1 MIESPSQFWP
11 GVRPVRTGINR
22 TSTTKTWIGIH
33 RSATAE
39 IAYDRKIEQV
49 QKSDDPLLAESHNYA
64 FSLDFPG
71 HGGSDGPLLSSIEDM
86 ADWVA
91 RALDHL
97 GVKQAAVV
105 GHSMGALSAIS
116 FAARHPDKA
125 RALGLVGAA
134 LAMPVSKDLL
144 GAAASDHHDAIDMVN
159 LWGHGFH
166 AGIGGCEWPGVWM
179 TGASE
184 DLLERADKGV
194 LANDLAACNA
204 HQAVAD
210 NAAKITCPALVVQGS
225 RDMMTPLKGAR
236 ALAAAMPKGSIQI
249 VQGAGHMVMI
259 ERATETLEALAGAM

>member
-1 MIESPSQFWP
+1 MTTQLSSI
-11 GVRPVRTGINR
+11 PV
-22 TSTTKTWIGIH
+22 STYGRAVIRGAKRVFLLHGAGMDHTVWFLQS
-33 RSATAE
+33 RWF
-39 IAYDRKIEQV
+39 AYRGRAV
-49 QKSDDPLLAESHNYA
+49 LA
-64 FSLDFPG
+64 LDFPG
-71 HGGSDGPLLSSIEDM
+71 HGRSDGPLLSSIEDM

-91 RALDHL
+91 RVLDHL

-105 GHSMGALSAIS
+105 GHSMGALAAVS
-116 FAARHPDKA
+116 FAARHPEKA

-144 GAAASDHHDAIDMVN
+144 GAAAADHHDAIDMVN
-159 LWGHGFH
+159 LWGHGFR

-179 TGASE
+179 TGSSE
-184 DLLERADKGV
+184 DLLERAQPGV
-194 LANDLAACNA
+194 LSNDLAACNA

-210 NAAKITCPALVVQGS
+210 NATKIACPALVVQGS

-236 ALAAAMPKGSIQI
+236 ALAAAIPQGSIQV

>member
-1 MIESPSQFWP
+1 
-11 GVRPVRTGINR
+11 
-22 TSTTKTWIGIH
+22 
-33 RSATAE
+33 
-39 IAYDRKIEQV
+39 
-49 QKSDDPLLAESHNYA
+49 
-64 FSLDFPG
+64 
-71 HGGSDGPLLSSIEDM
+71 
-86 ADWVA
+86 
-91 RALDHL
+91 
-97 GVKQAAVV
+97 
-105 GHSMGALSAIS
+105 
-116 FAARHPDKA
+116 
-125 RALGLVGAA
+125 
-134 LAMPVSKDLL
+134 MPVSKDLL
-144 GAAASDHHDAIDMVN
+144 GAAAADHHDAIDMVN

-259 ERATETLEALAGAM
+259 ERATETLEALAEAV

>member
-1 MIESPSQFWP
+1 MDFSVQGKTVHASTG
-11 GVRPVRTGINR
+11 GVPFDAAKPTIVFLHGAGMDHTVWFLQSRWFAYRG
-22 TSTTKTWIGIH
+22 
-33 RSATAE
+33 RS
-39 IAYDRKIEQV
+39 V
-49 QKSDDPLLAESHNYA
+49 LA
-64 FSLDFPG
+64 LDFPG
-71 HGGSDGPLLSSIEDM
+71 HGRSDGPLLSSIEDM

-91 RALDHL
+91 RVLDHL

-105 GHSMGALSAIS
+105 GHSMGALAAVS

-144 GAAASDHHDAIDMVN
+144 GAAAADHHDAIDMVN
-159 LWGHGFH
+159 LWGHGFR

-179 TGASE
+179 TGSSE

-194 LANDLAACNA
+194 LSNDLAACNA
-204 HQAVAD
+204 HQAVAE
-210 NAAKITCPALVVQGS
+210 NAAKIACPALVVQGS

-236 ALAAAMPKGSIQI
+236 ALATAIPHGSIQI

>member
-1 MIESPSQFWP
+1 MDISINGRNVHASTG
-11 GVRPVRTGINR
+11 GVPFDAGKPVVVFLHGAGMDHTVWFLQSR
-22 TSTTKTWIGIH
+22 WF
-33 RSATAE
+33 
-39 IAYDRKIEQV
+39 AYRGRGV
-49 QKSDDPLLAESHNYA
+49 LA
-64 FSLDFPG
+64 LDFPG
-71 HGGSDGPLLSSIEDM
+71 HGRSDGPLLSSIEDM

-91 RALDHL
+91 AVLDHL
-97 GVKQAAVV
+97 DVKQAAVV
-105 GHSMGALSAIS
+105 GHSMGALAAIS

-144 GAAASDHHDAIDMVN
+144 GAAAADHHDAIDMVN

-179 TGASE
+179 TGSSE

-194 LANDLAACNA
+194 LSNDLAACNA
-204 HQAVAD
+204 HQAVAE
-210 NAAKITCPALVVQGS
+210 NAAKIACPALVVQGS

-236 ALAAAMPKGSIQI
+236 ALAAAMPRGSIQV

-259 ERATETLEALAGAM
+259 ERATETLEALAGVM

>member
-1 MIESPSQFWP
+1 MDISLNGKKVHASTG
-11 GVRPVRTGINR
+11 GVAFDAAKPVVVFLHGAGMDHTVWFLQSR
-22 TSTTKTWIGIH
+22 WF
-33 RSATAE
+33 
-39 IAYDRKIEQV
+39 AYRGRAV
-49 QKSDDPLLAESHNYA
+49 LA
-64 FSLDFPG
+64 LDFPG
-71 HGGSDGPLLSSIEDM
+71 HGGSDGPLLTSIEDM

-91 RALDHL
+91 AVLDQL
-97 GVKQAAVV
+97 GVKQAAIV
-105 GHSMGALSAIS
+105 GHSMGALAAIS
-116 FAARHPDKA
+116 FAARHPAKA
-125 RALGLVGAA
+125 RTLGLVGAA

-144 GAAASDHHDAIDMVN
+144 GAAAADHHDAIDMVN

-194 LANDLAACNA
+194 LSNDLAACNA
-204 HQAVAD
+204 HQAVAE
-210 NAAKITCPALVVQGS
+210 NAAKIACPALVVQGS

-259 ERATETLEALAGAM
+259 ERATETLEALARAV

>member
-1 MIESPSQFWP
+1 MDFSVQGKNVHASTG
-11 GVRPVRTGINR
+11 GVPFDAAKPTIVFLHGAGMDHTVWFLQSRWFAYRG
-22 TSTTKTWIGIH
+22 
-33 RSATAE
+33 RS
-39 IAYDRKIEQV
+39 V
-49 QKSDDPLLAESHNYA
+49 LA
-64 FSLDFPG
+64 LDFPG
-71 HGGSDGPLLSSIEDM
+71 HGRSDGPLLSSIEDM

-91 RALDHL
+91 RVLDHL

-105 GHSMGALSAIS
+105 GHSMGALAAVS

-144 GAAASDHHDAIDMVN
+144 GAAAADHHDAIDMVN
-159 LWGHGFH
+159 LWGHGFR

-179 TGASE
+179 TGSSE

-194 LANDLAACNA
+194 LSNDLAACNT
-204 HQAVAD
+204 HQAVAE
-210 NAAKITCPALVVQGS
+210 NAAKIACPALVVQGS

-236 ALAAAMPKGSIQI
+236 ALAAAIPHGSIQI

>member
-1 MIESPSQFWP
+1 MDISINGRNVHASTG
-11 GVRPVRTGINR
+11 GVPFDAGKPVVVFLHGAGMDHTVWFLQSR
-22 TSTTKTWIGIH
+22 WF
-33 RSATAE
+33 
-39 IAYDRKIEQV
+39 AYRGRGV
-49 QKSDDPLLAESHNYA
+49 LA
-64 FSLDFPG
+64 LDFPG
-71 HGGSDGPLLSSIEDM
+71 HGRSDGPLLSSIEDM

-91 RALDHL
+91 AVLDHL
-97 GVKQAAVV
+97 DVKQAAVV
-105 GHSMGALSAIS
+105 GHSMGALAAIS

-144 GAAASDHHDAIDMVN
+144 GAAAADHHDAIDMVN

-179 TGASE
+179 TGSSE

-194 LANDLAACNA
+194 LSNDLAACNA
-204 HQAVAD
+204 HQAVAE
-210 NAAKITCPALVVQGS
+210 NAAKIACPALVVQGS

-236 ALAAAMPKGSIQI
+236 ALASAMPKGAIQI

>member
-1 MIESPSQFWP
+1 MDFSVQGKTVHASTG
-11 GVRPVRTGINR
+11 GVPFDAAKPTIVFLHGAGMDHTVWFLQSRWFAYRG
-22 TSTTKTWIGIH
+22 
-33 RSATAE
+33 RS
-39 IAYDRKIEQV
+39 V
-49 QKSDDPLLAESHNYA
+49 LA
-64 FSLDFPG
+64 LDFPG
-71 HGGSDGPLLSSIEDM
+71 HGRSDGPLLSSIEDM

-91 RALDHL
+91 RVLDHL

-105 GHSMGALSAIS
+105 GHSMGALAAVS

-144 GAAASDHHDAIDMVN
+144 GAAAADHHDAIDMVN
-159 LWGHGFH
+159 LWGHGFR

-179 TGASE
+179 TGSSE

-194 LANDLAACNA
+194 LSNDLAACNA
-204 HQAVAD
+204 HQAVAE
-210 NAAKITCPALVVQGS
+210 NAAKIACPALVVQGS

-236 ALAAAMPKGSIQI
+236 ALAAAIPKGSIQI